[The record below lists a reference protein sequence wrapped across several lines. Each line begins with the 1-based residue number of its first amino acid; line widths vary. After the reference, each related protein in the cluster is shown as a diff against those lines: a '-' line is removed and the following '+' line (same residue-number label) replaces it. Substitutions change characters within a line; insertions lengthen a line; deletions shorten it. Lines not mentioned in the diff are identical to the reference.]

1 QRMFETHRHN
11 WMDKKKKK
19 KPHQIN
25 TLKNHQEYL
34 DYLDKE
40 KFVSHRFLFAP
51 VLYSEHWWMYV
62 LDVVQREIFVLDSKN
77 IVSSSDER
85 TSLNK
90 FASNILDKMLKWAG
104 APSKF
109 KKGLHS
115 LLPRYINIPGQPNEF
130 DCAVFV
136 MKWME
141 LIDLTISAG
150 CCNDNTEYNIESG
163 L

>member
-1 QRMFETHRHN
+1 MQ
-11 WMDKKKKK
+11 
-19 KPHQIN
+19 
-25 TLKNHQEYL
+25 
-34 DYLDKE
+34 
-40 KFVSHRFLFAP
+40 LFAP

-77 IVSSSDER
+77 IVSCSDER

-90 FASNILDKMLKWAG
+90 FASNILDQMLKWAG

-109 KKGLHS
+109 KKGIHS

-136 MKWME
+136 MKWM
-141 LIDLTISAG
+141 
-150 CCNDNTEYNIESG
+150 
-163 L
+163 